1 MINIAT
7 VHLESTD
14 SASILKAVSRII
26 PLLAVLALSACVTVR
41 QPAFQPAV
49 TSRALVNW
57 RHGGESL
64 TTDVIFQK
72 GSGDSIRILVSKET
86 LLFTLTRSRGIWVA
100 AGPLAHGGWRGQSS
114 AAPAMLKDW
123 IYFAEAVEQ
132 ASSMPDGGGTA
143 QGAQYSVQYTKRNGS
158 IKELGVGIL
167 PTGDRFRA
175 IF

>member
-1 MINIAT
+1 M
-7 VHLESTD
+7 
-14 SASILKAVSRII
+14 SRII
-26 PLLAVLALSACVTVR
+26 PLLVILALSACATVR
-41 QPAFQPAV
+41 QPAFQPAA

-57 RHGGESL
+57 RHGGGSL

-86 LLFTLTRSRGIWVA
+86 LLFTLTRSSGIWVA
-100 AGPLAHGGWRGQSS
+100 MGPLAHGGWRGS
-114 AAPAMLKDW
+114 AGTAPSMLKDW

-132 ASSMPDGGGTA
+132 ASSMPDGGGAT
-143 QGAQYSVQYTKRNGS
+143 QGAQYNAQYTKRNGS